1 VTGVPT
7 SASARRLADVRA
19 VMLDV
24 DGTLVA
30 PEGPGG
36 AGGDRMPRADE
47 VILRLR
53 ERGIRVLVY
62 TNGTTHLPEHYAHE
76 LRKHGLPIDDG
87 DLITPASV
95 AATYL
100 ERRHPGA
107 RVLVLGGEG
116 ACEPLLRR
124 GIKVVGPDAGEID
137 VVLVA
142 FDENIDGKKIEASCH
157 AIWAGASFLATSMA
171 RYYFRKGTRGVSLSS
186 AVAAGI
192 AHVTETAPT
201 VMGKPSAVSMEA
213 IAAHTGVDIPEILV
227 VGDDVDVEIVMG
239 RAAGAPTV
247 LVLSGTTGAEGRDK
261 IDRLAGHRRPDLV
274 IPDVGHLFSVLP
286 ALAEQRDAA
295 GLGEPCS

>member
-1 VTGVPT
+1 
-7 SASARRLADVRA
+7 
-19 VMLDV
+19 MLDV

-36 AGGDRMPRADE
+36 AGGDLMPRADE
-47 VILRLR
+47 VIRRLR
-53 ERGIRVLVY
+53 DCGIRVLVY
-62 TNGTTHLPEHYAHE
+62 TNGTTHLPEQYAHE
-76 LRKHGLPIDDG
+76 LRRHGLPVENG

-124 GIKVVGPDAGEID
+124 GVKVVGPDAGEID

-142 FDENIDGKKIEASCH
+142 FDEDIDGKKIEASCH

-171 RYYFRKGTRGVSLSS
+171 RYYFRKGSRGVSLSS

-192 AHVTETAPT
+192 AHVTETSPT
-201 VMGKPSAVSMEA
+201 VVGKPSLVSMEA
-213 IAAHTGVDIPEILV
+213 VAAHTGVAIPEVLV

-239 RAAGAPTV
+239 RAAGALTA
-247 LVLSGTTGAEGRDK
+247 LVLSGTTGSEGGERL
-261 IDRLAGHRRPDLV
+261 DRLEGDRRPDLV
-274 IPDVGHLFSVLP
+274 IPDVGHLLSVLP
-286 ALAEQRDAA
+286 ALAEQR
-295 GLGEPCS
+295 GSSG